1 MSATD
6 LQIMNLQR
14 EMERTRY
21 VLIEILDELKKLNE
35 SEDDGD

>member
-6 LQIMNLQR
+6 LHIIDLQR

-35 SEDDGD
+35 DDQ